1 MRGTKWMGCLCLM
14 AVLLLMTSVADAAER
29 TPLRIARLP
38 LQVQCSTADDA
49 AVDRIETQLDR
60 AMHVPLNGTLQ
71 AVKEIP
77 DSQVEAAL
85 DEVLA
90 QLRQSNRRV
99 RLQDAMK
106 PLADKLQADLVVCPV
121 LNDYEQWTEIS
132 WNWRHAELLHSY
144 VAMEIVGYD
153 RSRDETFHRSA
164 SRYFD
169 DEYSVAGLAEN
180 LSMECLDE
188 LTQSTDLRNRV
199 NAWRLR
205 LPK

>member
-14 AVLLLMTSVADAAER
+14 AVLLLMTSAADAAER

-71 AVKEIP
+71 VVKEIP

-144 VAMEIVGYD
+144 VAMEIAGYD
-153 RSRDETFHRSA
+153 RSSDETFHKST
-164 SRYFD
+164 SRFFN
-169 DEYSVAGLAEN
+169 DEYSPAGLADS
-180 LSMECLDE
+180 LSIECVDE
-188 LTQSTDLRNRV
+188 LIQSTDLRKRV
-199 NAWRLR
+199 SVWHTRMS
-205 LPK
+205 K

>member
-14 AVLLLMTSVADAAER
+14 AVLLLMTSAADAAER

-132 WNWRHAELLHSY
+132 WNWRHEQLLHSY

>member
-14 AVLLLMTSVADAAER
+14 AVLLLMTSAADAAER